1 MTPYDP
7 QYIFATWDQKWINW
21 LISQNCI
28 LHVKN
33 SFLNQLAPALTYYE
47 HEKTPK
53 IPKEDAL

>member
-1 MTPYDP
+1 MTQDN
-7 QYIFATWDQKWINW
+7 FCHVGQKWMNW

-33 SFLNQLAPALTYYE
+33 SFLNQLAPALPQYE